1 MNFLIPLKF
10 KHLIKESTWV
20 VLGQFV
26 TLVGSLMLVRVIT
39 SYLTPNE
46 YGQLALSLTAVGLIS
61 QIAMNSASASIS
73 RYLPV
78 AIARQDMPHFS
89 TAANRILFASA
100 VVSLLIGVTLSFILW
115 FNQQGDWALLC
126 LLGFSFATI
135 SLYNFTAN
143 SVQNAARNRSI
154 VALHTSLETWLK
166 VLFGAAA
173 IVLLGATAS
182 SALLGYMAAV
192 GLILLSQWFFLKFAF
207 VNKVPLEQTNKLPL
221 TQSTAQWQHDIWQF
235 AWPFATWGAFTWAQ
249 QVSDL
254 WSLKAFTSTSEVG
267 LYTVI
272 FQLGYAPII
281 LLNSI
286 VQVFLGPILNQ
297 QIEQNQQSRLS
308 QQNQTAQDKH
318 ITRNSNSNQQDK
330 AVLQSNLNKSK
341 SVHRVTWV
349 TTLLSLVT
357 TTFAF
362 VFILNTHEW
371 LFSFLVAPEF
381 RSASVYLAYMVLAGG
396 LFSAGQI
403 LSLKLVSEF
412 NSKIMLSVKVGTAL
426 LGLVLNIYG
435 AWAYGTAGVV
445 GSMIIF
451 SISYLAWMAWLTW
464 RKPQ

>member
-1 MNFLIPLKF
+1 MPFLIPRKF

-26 TLVGSLMLVRVIT
+26 TLVGSLILVRVMT

-61 QIAMNSASASIS
+61 QIAMNSVSASIS

-78 AIARQDMPHFS
+78 AIARQDLPQFS
-89 TAANRILFASA
+89 SAANRILFVSA
-100 VVSLLIGVTLSFILW
+100 GVSLFIGVTLSFTLW
-115 FNQQGDWALLC
+115 VNQHSDWAWLC

-173 IVLLGATAS
+173 VIQLGATAS
-182 SALLGYMAAV
+182 SALLGYIVAV
-192 GLILLSQWFFLKFAF
+192 SLILLSQWFFLKHSF
-207 VNKVPLEQTNKLPL
+207 VNKSSFEQTRKSSS
-221 TQSTAQWQHDIWQF
+221 TQSTGQWQHDIWQF
-235 AWPFATWGAFTWAQ
+235 AWPFATWGVFTWAQ

-254 WSLKAFTSTSEVG
+254 WSLKAFTSASEVG

-297 QIEQNQQSRLS
+297 QIEQNRQAQPTQDKRSNRNNS
-308 QQNQTAQDKH
+308 QQHA
-318 ITRNSNSNQQDK
+318 
-330 AVLQSNLNKSK
+330 AVLDSKLNKSK
-341 SVHRVTWV
+341 SVHRVAWV
-349 TTLLSLVT
+349 TTLLSLAT
-357 TTFAF
+357 TAFAF
-362 VFILNTHEW
+362 FFTLNTHEW
-371 LFSFLVAPEF
+371 LFSFLVDPEF

-426 LGLVLNIYG
+426 LGFVLNIFG

-464 RKPQ
+464 RKP

>member
-1 MNFLIPLKF
+1 MSFLIFKNL
-10 KHLIKESTWV
+10 KHLVKESTWV
-20 VLGQFV
+20 ILGQFV
-26 TLVGSLMLVRVIT
+26 TLMGSLVLVRVIT
-39 SYLTPNE
+39 SYLTPDE
-46 YGQLALSLTAVGLIS
+46 YGLLALSLTAVGLIS
-61 QIAMNSASASIS
+61 QIAMNSVSASIS

-78 AIARQDMPHFS
+78 AIARQDLPHFT
-89 TAANRILFASA
+89 TAAKRILFASA
-100 VVSLLIGVTLSFILW
+100 VISLLIGVALSLFLW
-115 FNQQGDWALLC
+115 FNLQGDWALLC

-173 IVLLGATAS
+173 ILLLGASAS

-192 GLILLSQWFFLKFAF
+192 GLILLSQWFFLKYDF
-207 VNKVPLEQTNKLPL
+207 VNRVSLEQNNKPPS
-221 TQSTAQWQHDIWQF
+221 TQSAAQWQQDIWQF
-235 AWPFATWGAFTWAQ
+235 AWPFATWGVFTWAQ

-254 WSLKAFTSTSEVG
+254 WSLKAFTSQSEVG

-297 QIEQNQQSRLS
+297 QIEKNQQGRQSVNT
-308 QQNQTAQDKH
+308 QQNQTTQNKH
-318 ITRNSNSNQQDK
+318 SNSSQQNT

-371 LFSFLVAPEF
+371 LFSFLVAPGF

-412 NSKIMLSVKVGTAL
+412 NSTIMLRVKVGTAL
-426 LGLVLNIYG
+426 LGLVLNIFG

-451 SISYLAWMAWLTW
+451 SVSYLAWMAWLTW
-464 RKPQ
+464 REPQ